1 MDGTPSWDDP
11 IFSDF
16 GARGGT
22 TGAHSIQV
30 MLSLHGGGGHHG
42 SGDLMPT
49 GSGQLH
55 KLDSSN
61 SPSPHHQAASQH
73 QHHLQQQQQQQQ
85 KELKELELSSM
96 YAPLPSQTQDVT
108 TSTSTSVTPTS
119 TSLQQGLQLGNALKR
134 KPDDPINALAPV
146 SNEVQSAK
154 KDSKKKTDNNNI
166 KKKKTRT
173 TFTAYQLEELERAF
187 ERAPYP
193 DVFARDELALKLALS
208 ETRVQ
213 VWFQNRR
220 AKWRK
225 KEPPRKTAGYMAA
238 GSASPGLSGSFT
250 SLNNTLNPFASPT
263 TATAPPDAWAYSP
276 AAYDLAPHLNLLSP
290 SNSPYSTAAA
300 AAAGFG
306 NNGSVS
312 YSSYAS
318 MLPTQHDATLFTT
331 PATAGNTMRMHQDY
345 MNPGGGSSPPQPGGP
360 LTRADYQTM
369 VTTHSPPTHLG
380 NSMSEDEHG
389 GCLTDKYAHEQTT
402 ADYGQQQPPPP
413 PPSNDQK
420 QDYGMHSPQ
429 ARQAMKD
436 QVMVKSEPSSQPSYV
451 QLPPFLN

>member
-1 MDGTPSWDDP
+1 MDGAPSWDDP
-11 IFSDF
+11 LFSDF
-16 GARGGT
+16 GARSGT
-22 TGAHSIQV
+22 SGTHSIQV
-30 MLSLHGGGGHHG
+30 MLSLHGNGGHHG
-42 SGDLMPT
+42 SGDLLPT
-49 GSGQLH
+49 GGGQLH

-61 SPSPHHQAASQH
+61 SPSPHHQASQH
-73 QHHLQQQQQQQQ
+73 QHHLQQQQ
-85 KELKELELSSM
+85 KELKELELSGM
-96 YAPLPSQTQDVT
+96 YAPLPPQTQDVT

-146 SNEVQSAK
+146 SSEAQPTK

-225 KEPPRKTAGYMAA
+225 KEPPRKTPYMAA

-250 SLNNTLNPFASPT
+250 SLNNSLNPFASPT
-263 TATAPPDAWAYSP
+263 TAAAPPDAWAYSP
-276 AAYDLAPHLNLLSP
+276 AAYDLGPHLNLLSP
-290 SNSPYSTAAA
+290 SNSSYSTAAA
-300 AAAGFG
+300 AAAAASFG
-306 NNGSVS
+306 NNGNIS
-312 YSSYAS
+312 YSSYTS
-318 MLPTQHDATLFTT
+318 MLPTQHEASLFSAPTG
-331 PATAGNTMRMHQDY
+331 AGNTMRVHQDY
-345 MNPGGGSSPPQPGGP
+345 MNPGGGSPPPPPGGP
-360 LTRADYQTM
+360 LSRADYQTM
-369 VTTHSPPTHLG
+369 VTATHSPPTHLG
-380 NSMSEDEHG
+380 GSMSEDEHG
-389 GCLTDKYAHEQTT
+389 GCLADKYGHEQTT
-402 ADYGQQQPPPP
+402 ADYGQQQQQPPQP
-413 PPSNDQK
+413 DQK

-429 ARQAMKD
+429 TRQAMKD
-436 QVMVKSEPSSQPSYV
+436 GQVMVKSEPGSQQNYV

>member
-11 IFSDF
+11 IFSEF

-22 TGAHSIQV
+22 SGAHSIQV
-30 MLSLHGGGGHHG
+30 MLSLHGSGHHG
-42 SGDLMPT
+42 SSDLLPT
-49 GSGQLH
+49 GGGQLH

-73 QHHLQQQQQQQQ
+73 QHHLQQQQ
-85 KELKELELSSM
+85 KELKELELSGM
-96 YAPLPSQTQDVT
+96 YGPLPPQTQDVT

-134 KPDDPINALAPV
+134 KDDPINALAPV
-146 SNEVQSAK
+146 SNEAQPAK

-173 TFTAYQLEELERAF
+173 TFTSYQLEELERAF

-250 SLNNTLNPFASPT
+250 SLHVANNTLNPFASPT
-263 TATAPPDAWAYSP
+263 TATASPDAWAYSP
-276 AAYDLAPHLNLLSP
+276 AAYDLGPHLNLLSP
-290 SNSPYSTAAA
+290 SNSYSTAAA
-300 AAAGFG
+300 AAAFG
-306 NNGSVS
+306 NNGNVS
-312 YSSYAS
+312 YSSYTS
-318 MLPTQHDATLFTT
+318 MLPTQHDASLFST
-331 PATAGNTMRMHQDY
+331 PAAAGNTMRVHQDY
-345 MNPGGGSSPPQPGGP
+345 MNPGGGNSPPPPPGGA

-369 VTTHSPPTHLG
+369 VTAAHSPPTHLG

-389 GCLTDKYAHEQTT
+389 GCLADKYAHEQTA
-402 ADYGQQQPPPP
+402 ADYGQQQQPPQP
-413 PPSNDQK
+413 DQK

-429 ARQAMKD
+429 TRQAMKD
-436 QVMVKSEPSSQPSYV
+436 GQVMVKSEPGSQQNYV